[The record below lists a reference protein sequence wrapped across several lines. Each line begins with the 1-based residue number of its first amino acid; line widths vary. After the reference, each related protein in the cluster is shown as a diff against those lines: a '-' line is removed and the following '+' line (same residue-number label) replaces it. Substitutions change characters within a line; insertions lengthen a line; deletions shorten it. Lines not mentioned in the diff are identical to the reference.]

1 MDTNVYKMDFA
12 DKKNPVNTESFPNH
26 EWILVG
32 IKILRDHGISAVS
45 KTSICQELGQSE
57 SEFDAIFNGLDSF
70 LFSVLDYWYEKETL
84 SYIDIMDD
92 LTGNAEDIMISFIE
106 ILHHADK
113 SDEIA
118 IRNWALKCPNAQ
130 KALAK
135 VDRTRMDVGIGLF
148 NEMGFSDKESTI
160 RSKILYTSTIGTEY
174 TSISSSLDQKITMCK
189 LLMVQT

>member
-1 MDTNVYKMDFA
+1 METNVYKMDFT
-12 DKKNPVNTESFPNH
+12 DKKTPENIESFPNH
-26 EWILVG
+26 EWVVAG

-45 KTSICQELGQSE
+45 ITSICEERGQSE
-57 SEFDAIFNGLDSF
+57 TEFDILYNGLDSF

-84 SYIDIMDD
+84 SYIDIMED

-113 SDEIA
+113 HDEIA

-148 NEMGFSDKESTI
+148 SEMGFSESESII
-160 RSKILYTSTIGTEY
+160 RSKILYTSSIGTEY
-174 TSISSSLDQKITMCK
+174 TSISSSLDQKISMCK
-189 LLMVQT
+189 LLMIQT